1 MVNWIIVSSVLAIAS
16 ISALIST
23 SADSVLD
30 FTQAD
35 LVVDFFME
43 LTLGIVVYGNI
54 G

>member
-16 ISALIST
+16 IRGLIST
-23 SADSVLD
+23 STDSMLE

-35 LVVDFFME
+35 LVVDFLME
-43 LTLGIVVYGNI
+43 FTLGMVVDGNI